1 MCRYDGK
8 YPWYIA
14 LKSMVTFLG
23 PLLAAVIPSVAIF
36 LVDQKASVSVF
47 SVVLLGLVLGS
58 FLLGVTSTKMDMVI
72 RKKNYFV
79 AYGPVQKKAVSKVLD
94 VDYAFLE
101 TAEGKKLADQARSSY
116 ELDWYGWNRIMDM
129 FTPFAFNLLGIVVYT
144 AILIPKCPWVLPV
157 FFAMSAMN
165 LFLERKVSRKG
176 WNMHRNIVNE
186 ADSRTNYF
194 FQRSTSVTDGK
205 DIRLFS
211 MENWF
216 SSIMEFLIQKRL
228 RAWKWIEVAYFV
240 PNFSDTIW
248 TLVRDLI
255 AYCVLVHSFLQ
266 GKLDAASFTLYLGI
280 ITGFSGWL
288 NGGNMGEG
296 LVRANSEMMRCSWWI
311 TSYRNFLEQWS
322 PEEEKIEKRQNGKNS
337 VSELQNGGKSEMEL
351 RNGNY
356 SNAAGERGGNTE
368 QKVENLI
375 ETGVTIEFRD
385 VCFRYPGAQKDV
397 IHHLNLKVQAGENIA
412 LVGVNGAGKTT
423 LVKLLCGFYRP
434 DSGQIYINGKEI
446 SAYPARTYRALLG
459 AVFQDRMLMAA
470 SVEENVACCRE
481 EEVDR
486 EKLWRVLR
494 QADIEEKIRSLAK
507 QEKTMVTNFLEQDGI
522 LFSGGEI
529 QRIIL
534 ARALYKDAPLLLL
547 DEPTSALDPMA
558 EYEIYAGFDQLVAK
572 NLAVYISH
580 RMSSCRFCERILVL
594 EQGRIAEEGNH
605 EALLAKNGIYARMW
619 NLQAKNYQ

>member
-1 MCRYDGK
+1 M
-8 YPWYIA
+8 
-14 LKSMVTFLG
+14 
-23 PLLAAVIPSVAIF
+23 
-36 LVDQKASVSVF
+36 
-47 SVVLLGLVLGS
+47 
-58 FLLGVTSTKMDMVI
+58 
-72 RKKNYFV
+72 
-79 AYGPVQKKAVSKVLD
+79 
-94 VDYAFLE
+94 
-101 TAEGKKLADQARSSY
+101 
-116 ELDWYGWNRIMDM
+116 
-129 FTPFAFNLLGIVVYT
+129 
-144 AILIPKCPWVLPV
+144 
-157 FFAMSAMN
+157 
-165 LFLERKVSRKG
+165 
-176 WNMHRNIVNE
+176 
-186 ADSRTNYF
+186 
-194 FQRSTSVTDGK
+194 
-205 DIRLFS
+205 
-211 MENWF
+211 
-216 SSIMEFLIQKRL
+216 
-228 RAWKWIEVAYFV
+228 
-240 PNFSDTIW
+240 
-248 TLVRDLI
+248 
-255 AYCVLVHSFLQ
+255 LVHSFLQ